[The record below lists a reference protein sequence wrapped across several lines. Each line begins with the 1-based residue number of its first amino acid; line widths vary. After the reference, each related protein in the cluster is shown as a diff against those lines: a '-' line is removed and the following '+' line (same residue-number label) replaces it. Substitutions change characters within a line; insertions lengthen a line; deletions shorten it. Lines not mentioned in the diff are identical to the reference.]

1 MAAPLWSMSADSTS
15 ILSKSNDDRI
25 ITIRV
30 LLEPSDRV
38 RELENTVLQL
48 RKQLEESERKT
59 HEFHDRLI
67 QEMQLS
73 LRLQDEVRAYE
84 RSVRNR

>member
-1 MAAPLWSMSADSTS
+1 MSADSTS
-15 ILSKSNDDRI
+15 ILSKSKADPI
-25 ITIRV
+25 ITVRV
-30 LLEPSDRV
+30 LLEPSERV
-38 RELENTVLQL
+38 RELEETVEQL
-48 RKQLEESERKT
+48 RKQLVESDRKAL
-59 HEFHDRLI
+59 EFHDRLI